1 MAILDSIALE
11 TQATI
16 AGVLILLIITSL
28 ELIDLRSARRQHRQQ
43 LQAIAS
49 TAAPAQKTRMISPF
63 SLALEFIFGFS
74 AFALFVLGMMYL
86 IIKGMPVLAGV
97 AGISA
102 FIAVMVP
109 FIIWSVSRKANQE
122 TAETIKNTAQYHQ
135 ESGRQ
140 QKISET
146 PVAPVDIA
154 PLPVVE
160 ESLSIVNDSAVK
172 EPAPPAKPLPVKKPQ
187 PVAETEARPAPYPK
201 PDPAHVFPQDSMLRR
216 HFTAHVVA
224 AAKHYEPSRPTDSI
238 LQRHYDALSAHS
250 TVREPAKPVVM
261 HSHRTTPTH
270 QCTHTVKLPEDS
282 MLKRHSLATLQL
294 KIEPH
299 LSLPEQHPT
308 DSILHRHFVALKENL
323 VAAELNKYLKG

>member
-16 AGVLILLIITSL
+16 AGVLILLIITLL

-49 TAAPAQKTRMISPF
+49 TTAPAQKTRLISSF

-74 AFALFVLGMMYL
+74 AFALFVFGMMYL

-102 FIAVMVP
+102 FIAVMTP
-109 FIIWSVSRKANQE
+109 FIIWSVCRKANQE
-122 TAETIKNTAQYHQ
+122 TAETIKNAQQHRQ
-135 ESGRQ
+135 ESARQ
-140 QKISET
+140 QKTSET
-146 PVAPVDIA
+146 LAAPVDIA

-160 ESLSIVNDSAVK
+160 ESLSIVNDSAAK
-172 EPAPPAKPLPVKKPQ
+172 EPAQPAKPLPVRKPQ
-187 PVAETEARPAPYPK
+187 PVAETEARQAPYPK
-201 PDPAHVFPQDSMLRR
+201 PDPAHAFPQDSMLRR
-216 HFTAHVVA
+216 HFTAHLVA
-224 AAKHYEPSRPTDSI
+224 VAKPYEPSRPTDSI
-238 LQRHYDALSAHS
+238 LQRHYDTLSAHPS
-250 TVREPAKPVVM
+250 VIGSAKPVLM
-261 HSHRTTPTH
+261 SAHGTTPTH
-270 QCTHTVKLPEDS
+270 KCPHPVKLPEDS

-308 DSILHRHFVALKENL
+308 DSILRRHFVALKENL
-323 VAAELNKYLKG
+323 IAAELNKYLKG